1 MSESAPLTM
10 YARVTAYKGILV
22 IEWLT
27 ETSDANVVTP
37 YDKPGNIGYVCK
49 DSNLIGVSDE
59 AYQILKDR
67 IRRSHDDIGEIDI
80 FRCATGKYAFSTL
93 GGKYALVHP
102 GHAAGSRS
110 YECPDRA
117 SFQTIDNESPQG
129 AKDAVD
135 KSSAGSNEE

>member
-1 MSESAPLTM
+1 MSESTAPTM

-37 YDKPGNIGYVCK
+37 YDTPGNIGYVCK
-49 DSNLIGVSDE
+49 DTNLIGVSDE
-59 AYQILKDR
+59 AYQILANK
-67 IRRSHDDIGEIDI
+67 IKRSRDDIVEVDI
-80 FRCATGKYAFSTL
+80 FRCDTGKYAFAAL

-102 GHAAGSRS
+102 DHAAGSNT
-110 YECPDRA
+110 YQCPDRA

-129 AKDAVD
+129 AIDAID
-135 KSSAGSNEE
+135 SPEDHDAEE